1 MTRELYQRATR
12 LLDELNNLQHFGRI
26 IQEDTGAVEVIR
38 GSDSVMLSVD
48 SRNIL
53 RKCVRD
59 RRREI
64 AEEFASL

>member
-12 LLDELNNLQHFGRI
+12 LLDELTDLRHFGEI

-38 GSDSVMLSVD
+38 GSDSIMLSVAL
-48 SRNIL
+48 RNIF

-59 RRREI
+59 RWREI
-64 AEEFASL
+64 EEEFASL